1 MPTNSGHSSTRSSRW
16 SSDTA
21 LLIYL
26 ALITVVVHWITGG
39 RYGFHRDEL
48 ALLDDARHMA
58 WGYVA
63 YPPMAAFFG
72 RVSLILFGT
81 SLTGFRFFAALAEAV
96 AIVLTGLMAQEMGG
110 GRAAQMVAAL
120 AATAW
125 CLALASL
132 MTYSAFDY
140 LFWVLA
146 AYFVV
151 RRLKTGDPRWWLA
164 VGGAIG
170 LGMMAKY
177 SMLFF
182 TAGIV
187 AAVLLTDLRRD
198 LRSRWLWYGVGLSLL
213 IFLPNLL
220 WEANHQFI
228 TLTFLTHIHARDVR
242 IGRAKGFLFP
252 GQFQITQLALP
263 IWLAGLYYC
272 LIAKSGRRFR
282 ALGWMYLVTLGLFV
296 VAKGRLYY
304 LGPAYPMLYAAGS
317 AWGERWV
324 KSMRR
329 GWAWATG
336 TIVGVILA
344 VDIALMSLFALPIAP
359 IGSQWFKNQVHA
371 NSVIAEEFGWRELV
385 ATIAKIRDGLPAA
398 DRAKLGILVGNYGEA
413 GAVDLYGPRYGLPR
427 AISGVNSYWE
437 RGYGDP
443 PPQTLIVVGLTR
455 KFLEKHF
462 SSCHVAG
469 HNGNRYGVA
478 NEESQYHSEIYVC
491 GALRGAWPAFWEKF
505 RSFG

>member
-1 MPTNSGHSSTRSSRW
+1 MSTNSSSSSVRNSLW
-16 SSDTA
+16 WSDTA

-26 ALITVVVHWITGG
+26 ALATVVVHWITGG

-48 ALLDDARHMA
+48 ALLDDARRLA

-72 RVSLILFGT
+72 RLSLILFGT
-81 SLTGFRFFAALAEAV
+81 SLTGFRFFAALAEAAALV
-96 AIVLTGLMAQEMGG
+96 ATGLMAREMGG

-120 AATAW
+120 AAMAW

-140 LFWVLA
+140 FFWVLV

-164 VGGAIG
+164 VGCAIG

-198 LRSRWLWYGVGLSLL
+198 LRSRWLWYGVAASLL

-220 WEANHQFI
+220 WEARHQFI

-242 IGRAKGFLFP
+242 IGRAEGFLFP
-252 GQFQITQLALP
+252 GQLQITQLALP

-282 ALGWMYLVTLGLFV
+282 ALGWMYLVTLGLFL
-296 VAKGRLYY
+296 VAKGHLYY
-304 LGPAYPMLYAAGS
+304 LAPAYPMLYAAGS
-317 AWGERWV
+317 VWGERWV
-324 KSMRR
+324 GSMRR
-329 GWAWATG
+329 GWAWAVRAT
-336 TIVGVILA
+336 VGVVLF
-344 VDIALMSLFALPIAP
+344 VDMVIMALFALPIAP
-359 IGSQWFKNQVHA
+359 ISSQWFKNQVRS
-371 NSVIAEEFGWRELV
+371 NGVIADEFGWQELV

-398 DRAKLGILVGNYGEA
+398 DRPRLGILVGNYGEA
-413 GAVDLYGPRYGLPR
+413 GAVELYGPRYGLPR
-427 AISGVNSYWE
+427 AISGVDSYWQ

-443 PPQTLIVVGLTR
+443 PPRTLIVVGLTR
-455 KFLEKHF
+455 KFLAKHF

-478 NEESQYHSEIYVC
+478 NEESLYHPDIYLC
-491 GALRGAWPAFWEKF
+491 GALRGPWPTFWKNF
-505 RSFG
+505 RHFG